1 MDSILKTIKQ
11 MLGFEHDYHAFDQD
25 IIININM
32 VFNILNQLGV
42 GPKGGFYITGDKE
55 TWNDYISDMNKLQ
68 MVKTYIY
75 LKVKAIFDPGTSS
88 ALNNAIDNQ
97 IKELEWRLNVQ
108 VDPGDAD
115 VDGSPENLGDPLH
128 FYNW

>member
-1 MDSILKTIKQ
+1 MSILNTIKK
-11 MLGFEHDYHAFDQD
+11 MLGFEEDYDAFDTD

-42 GPKGGFYITGDKE
+42 GPSESFSITGATE
-55 TWNDYISDMNKLQ
+55 TWDDYLTDMRKLE

-75 LKVKAIFDPGTSS
+75 LKVKQFFDPGTSS

-108 VDPGDAD
+108 VDPG
-115 VDGSPENLGDPLH
+115 E
-128 FYNW
+128 